1 MIWKSE
7 SKERLRQEANA
18 RRQKAYRARMR
29 EVDGPMVEWL
39 KTVVDLHAKRAL
51 ERLARHYGVTQ
62 RAALERM
69 IAETESREIA
79 AMETSRQADYYRD
92 RALRRNDRP
101 EPTAPRIHTQ
111 NKAKPEA

>member
-7 SKERLRQEANA
+7 SEERSMKEANA
-18 RRQKAYRARMR
+18 QRQKAYRARMR
-29 EVDGPMVEWL
+29 QLDGPMVEWL
-39 KTVVDLHAKRAL
+39 KTVIDLRAKRAL

-79 AMETSRQADYYRD
+79 AMETSTQADYYRG
-92 RALRRNDRP
+92 
-101 EPTAPRIHTQ
+101 
-111 NKAKPEA
+111 

>member
-1 MIWKSE
+1 MIWKSDTE
-7 SKERLRQEANA
+7 KRSMKEANA

-29 EVDGPMVEWL
+29 ELDGPMVEWL
-39 KTVVDLHAKRAL
+39 KTIIDLRAKRAL

-79 AMETSRQADYYRD
+79 TMETSRQSDYYRD
-92 RALRRNDRP
+92 
-101 EPTAPRIHTQ
+101 
-111 NKAKPEA
+111 

>member
-7 SKERLRQEANA
+7 NEKRSTKEANA

-29 EVDGPMVEWL
+29 EIDGPMVEWL
-39 KTVVDLHAKRAL
+39 KTVIDLRAKRAL

-62 RAALERM
+62 RAALQRM

-79 AMETSRQADYYRD
+79 AMETSRQSDYYRD
-92 RALRRNDRP
+92 
-101 EPTAPRIHTQ
+101 
-111 NKAKPEA
+111 

>member
-7 SKERLRQEANA
+7 SRERPRQEANA

-51 ERLARHYGVTQ
+51 ER
-62 RAALERM
+62 M

-79 AMETSRQADYYRD
+79 AMEPSRQADYYRD
-92 RALRRNDRP
+92 RVLRRNARS

>member
-1 MIWKSE
+1 
-7 SKERLRQEANA
+7 
-18 RRQKAYRARMR
+18 MR

-39 KTVVDLHAKRAL
+39 KTVVDLYAKRAL

-79 AMETSRQADYYRD
+79 AMEPSRQADYYRD

-101 EPTAPRIHTQ
+101 EPTAPRIHAQ